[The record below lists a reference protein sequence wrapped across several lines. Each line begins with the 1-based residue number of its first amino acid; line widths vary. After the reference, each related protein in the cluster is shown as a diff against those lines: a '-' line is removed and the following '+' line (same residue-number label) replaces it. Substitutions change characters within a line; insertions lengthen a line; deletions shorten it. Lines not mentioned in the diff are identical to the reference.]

1 MADFRNVS
9 GTASKFMNVSIGN
22 IFRMATKTQQLVAN
36 FTSTMLFTKT
46 DYQSLSNPFDND
58 SDVSLSTLRKYGI
71 IEVAEV
77 RTTKI
82 YTKCNDWGMY
92 DVIPMTDAQYE
103 MLPDY
108 FKSDVDIQIRKSYS
122 YRINYVNAVHLL
134 SFAETIASV
143 EED

>member
-1 MADFRNVS
+1 MADFRNIS
-9 GTASKFMNVSIGN
+9 GIASKFMNVSIGN
-22 IFRMATKTQQLVAN
+22 IFRMAAKTQQLAT
-36 FTSTMLFTKT
+36 FGSTLFTNA
-46 DYQSLSNPFDND
+46 DYQSLRNPFGDN

-108 FKSDVDIQIRKSYS
+108 FKSDVDIQIRKSYY
-122 YRINYVNAVHLL
+122 YRINFTHAAQLL
-134 SFAETIASV
+134 TFAETIASV

>member
-9 GTASKFMNVSIGN
+9 GIASKFMNVSIGN
-22 IFRMATKTQQLVAN
+22 IFRIATKTQQLAS
-36 FTSTMLFTKT
+36 FGSTLFTNA
-46 DYQSLSNPFDND
+46 DYQSIRNPFGND

-77 RTTKI
+77 RTTKV
-82 YTKCNDWGMY
+82 YTTSNRWSMN

-108 FKSDVDIQIRKSYS
+108 FKNDVVIQIRKTYY
-122 YRINYVNAVHLL
+122 YRINFTHAAQLL
-134 SFAETIASV
+134 TFADTIASV